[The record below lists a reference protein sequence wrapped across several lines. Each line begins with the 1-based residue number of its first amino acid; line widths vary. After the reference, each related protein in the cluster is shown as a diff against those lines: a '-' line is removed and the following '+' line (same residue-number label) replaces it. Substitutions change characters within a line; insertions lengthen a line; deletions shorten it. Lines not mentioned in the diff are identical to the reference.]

1 MTDALGSSAP
11 FCKTS
16 VFTAKIF
23 VTSAYS
29 NTAKVSP
36 TPVFKNYSGTKT
48 ALADLNEDKI
58 KIHLPQLFRQTAH
71 LKNTFEVVPK
81 VASNS
86 DNINLL

>member
-1 MTDALGSSAP
+1 MTVTLGSFAP
-11 FCKTS
+11 FYKTLI
-16 VFTAKIF
+16 FTAKIF
-23 VTSAYS
+23 MTSAYS
-29 NTAKVSP
+29 NMAKVSP
-36 TPVFKNYSGTKT
+36 TPIFKNYSGMKT